1 MRYWLPSLIGALCL
15 LVGACS
21 GPPDDTA
28 ARADYLPP
36 GAVPLFPDSITRD
49 GGAPW
54 YFEGDGAPAGIT
66 RERRDG
72 LLSSWIYSKFVPAAT
87 DPIWEATLMTL
98 PFTEPLDSGEVIHGY
113 FDIRADFD
121 GIQNESNTGS
131 YEAYLQAT
139 DEGWE
144 SLANFSARPGPAWKR
159 TYFTGRATRDYPAG
173 AINLAL
179 QIGTQAQI
187 ISVDGL
193 HVYRLPAD
201 TDVDALPVNVL
212 TYEGRE
218 PDAPWRSVA
227 AARIDEHRRGTLTVR
242 VLDEA
247 GRPRAGVPVDVA
259 LTAAD
264 FRLGTIVHGPDD
276 FDDPADY
283 RRWRDTTLRYFD
295 AFTTSVYPTDE
306 WGWQN
311 PDKRRRD
318 LEKMDWALAQGH
330 PVRAHVLVWPG
341 WRWSPKA
348 WRELADAKRGDEL
361 RARVNAHVREVMD
374 TLSRRD
380 IDVVDVF
387 NEPRVNHDVDDAVGA
402 PSPRPDWFRI
412 ARETAPEIRLAI
424 NEFGVVSGFGTNAG
438 NIDGY
443 IEDIRD
449 ILEAGG
455 EIDVVG
461 VQGHIGEGF
470 TPPERLW
477 AVFDRLAALGRPLHV
492 TEFDVATDDDAVQA
506 DYTRDFLTAAL
517 AHPSVEQVTFWG
529 YWEPHHWR
537 PAGALWGEDWRR
549 LPAAEALA
557 AWRET
562 FWRKPDA
569 GLTDARGE
577 VRVRVMAGRYAVRVG
592 GGLAQEVNVT
602 AGRQREVTVGE

>member
-1 MRYWLPSLIGALCL
+1 MRLPLLPLAYLLSVACAAPTTTESDVAYLPPEAIALYGEGSEVAWGLPSD
-15 LVGACS
+15 S
-21 GPPDDTA
+21 A
-28 ARADYLPP
+28 ARAVIAEAAGDLPFDT
-36 GAVPLFPDSITRD
+36 AYRL
-49 GGAPW
+49 
-54 YFEGDGAPAGIT
+54 
-66 RERRDG
+66 
-72 LLSSWIYSKFVPAAT
+72 FVPAAT
-87 DPIWEATLMTL
+87 DPIWDAGLVSESI
-98 PFTEPLDSGEVIHGY
+98 PVPVDSGAVLHGWFY
-113 FDIRADFD
+113 LRADFD
-121 GIQNESNTGS
+121 GLQNESNTGS

-139 DEGWE
+139 DDGWE
-144 SLANFSARPGPAWKR
+144 DLATFSGRPGPAWR
-159 TYFTGRATRDYPAG
+159 RVYFTGRAKRDYPAG
-173 AINLAL
+173 AIHLSL
-179 QIGTQAQI
+179 HLGTQPQR
-187 ISVDGL
+187 ISVGGL
-193 HVYRLPAD
+193 RAYALPPDAD
-201 TDVDALPVNVL
+201 LGALPVNVL

-218 PDAPWRSVA
+218 PDAPWRA
-227 AARIDEHRRGTLTVR
+227 EAARRIDAHRRGDLAVR
-242 VLDEA
+242 VVDADGE
-247 GRPRAGVPVDVA
+247 PRVGVPVDVDLLA
-259 LTAAD
+259 PS
-264 FRLGTIVHGPDD
+264 FRLGTTAAGPDE
-276 FDDPADY
+276 FDDPRDY
-283 RRWRDTTLRYFD
+283 RRWRDTTARYFQ
-295 AFTTSVYPTDE
+295 ALTCGLYPTDE
-306 WGWQN
+306 WGWQH
-311 PDKRRRD
+311 PERRRRD
-318 LEKMDWALAQGH
+318 IARLDWAIAAGY

-341 WRWSPKA
+341 WRWSPGA
-348 WRELADAKRGDEL
+348 WRALAEAGEGEAL
-361 RARVNAHVREVMD
+361 RARVEAHVREVMD
-374 TLSRRD
+374 TLSSREV
-380 IDVVDVF
+380 DVVDVF
-387 NEPRVNHDVDDAVGA
+387 NEPRVNHDVDDAVGP

-412 ARETAPEIRLAI
+412 ARETAPGIRLAI
-424 NEFGVVSGFGTNAG
+424 NEFGVVSGFGTNEA

-443 IEDIRD
+443 VEDIRG
-449 ILEAGG
+449 ILAAGG